1 MIKTKWLVLIYCLS
15 AFLVL
20 VLPVYANPMTPTMT
34 EVFITQ
40 NGIPVD
46 DNVAFSLDCH
56 GKSFYRPGGFNLS
69 DEHDAVYAY
78 TATCIPAKKCYIY
91 KPDTPWKII
100 ISHCDL
106 SGTYKGQPFLLKNFS
121 TSPMESTGRRIM
133 VLGNPENVYTIPY
146 DAERACYDQ
155 RYARDNACHK
165 KYREINTST
174 GYSEFTPDLSLCQN
188 ESNAEFFACIKNNGT
203 WINKTAVQGASQY
216 NELRFDI
223 PSDNK
228 AMGTGTG
235 PGMLPGIMNKD
246 TTSSFDQISDSN
258 KQDFTV
264 QTITPTIRRSPV
276 ESLYC
281 GILSVFNASC

>member
-1 MIKTKWLVLIYCLS
+1 MKKTRWLILLYCLS
-15 AFLVL
+15 LLLAL

-46 DNVAFSLDCH
+46 DNVAFSLVCH
-56 GKSFYRPGGFNLS
+56 GKSIYRPGGLNLS
-69 DEHDAVYAY
+69 DENDAVYAY

-91 KPDTPWKII
+91 KPDTPWKIK

-121 TSPMESTGRRIM
+121 TIPMESTSRRIM
-133 VLGNPENVYTIPY
+133 VLGNQENVYTIPY
-146 DAERACYDQ
+146 NAESACYDQ

-165 KYREINTST
+165 KYRDINTST
-174 GYSEFTPDLSLCQN
+174 GYDEFTPDFSLCQN
-188 ESNAEFFACIKNNGT
+188 ESTADFFTCIKNNST
-203 WINKTAVQGASQY
+203 WINKTVVEDASQY
-216 NELRFDI
+216 YELRFDI

-228 AMGTGTG
+228 TMGTGTG
-235 PGMLPGIMNKD
+235 PGILPGIMYKN
-246 TTSSFDQISDSN
+246 TTSSLNQISDPN
-258 KQDFTV
+258 KQDFTF
-264 QTITPTIRRSPV
+264 QTTPPTIRRSPL

-281 GILSVFNASC
+281 SILSIFNASC